1 MAFLLTIHEWCGI
14 MLLIKIG
21 IYMINIIKEIDM
33 NNKLNNTDE
42 LPVLEPLMPGE
53 DTPSEPI
60 PQYRDHQNAEDKI
73 ADIME
78 QAHIKRGKAELRESM
93 MQTNTI
99 VYLLI
104 LLVLFILSMEFLPP
118 FLVIPVIMSFLVIK
132 VLLAMKKQD
141 LDLKGAIKENIVVVL
156 LTGLFVFL
164 AVLNIFDK

>member
-1 MAFLLTIHEWCGI
+1 
-14 MLLIKIG
+14 
-21 IYMINIIKEIDM
+21 MINIIKEIDM

-42 LPVLEPLMPGE
+42 LPVLEPLMPGG

-60 PQYRDHQNAEDKI
+60 SQYVNHQNTEDKI
-73 ADIME
+73 AEIMA

-99 VYLLI
+99 VYLLV

-141 LDLKGAIKENIVVVL
+141 LELKGAIKDNIVLVL

-164 AVLNIFDK
+164 AILNIFDK

>member
-1 MAFLLTIHEWCGI
+1 
-14 MLLIKIG
+14 
-21 IYMINIIKEIDM
+21 MINIIKEIDM

-60 PQYRDHQNAEDKI
+60 SQYRDHQNAEDKI
-73 ADIME
+73 ADIMA

-104 LLVLFILSMEFLPP
+104 LLVLVDIIGFVHSKYGVSSVISCNTRNYVIL
-118 FLVIPVIMSFLVIK
+118 
-132 VLLAMKKQD
+132 
-141 LDLKGAIKENIVVVL
+141 GH
-156 LTGLFVFL
+156 
-164 AVLNIFDK
+164 

>member
-1 MAFLLTIHEWCGI
+1 
-14 MLLIKIG
+14 
-21 IYMINIIKEIDM
+21 MINMIREIDM
-33 NNKLNNTDE
+33 NDKYNNTDTDE

-60 PQYRDHQNAEDKI
+60 SQY
-73 ADIME
+73 
-78 QAHIKRGKAELRESM
+78 IKRGKSELRESM

-99 VYLLI
+99 VYLLV

-118 FLVIPVIMSFLVIK
+118 FLVIPVIMSFLIIK

-141 LDLKGAIKENIVVVL
+141 LDLKRAIKDNIVLVL

-164 AVLNIFDK
+164 AILNIFDK

>member
-1 MAFLLTIHEWCGI
+1 MDSIVNYLWCVKGI
-14 MLLIKIG
+14 TM
-21 IYMINIIKEIDM
+21 
-33 NNKLNNTDE
+33 LNNTDE

-53 DTPSEPI
+53 DPPPEPI
-60 PQYRDHQNAEDKI
+60 SQYRNHQNTEDKI
-73 ADIME
+73 AEIMA

-99 VYLLI
+99 VYLLV
-104 LLVLFILSMEFLPP
+104 LLVLFILSMEFLPS

-141 LDLKGAIKENIVVVL
+141 LDLKGAIKDNIVLAL

-164 AVLNIFDK
+164 AILNIFDK

>member
-1 MAFLLTIHEWCGI
+1 M
-14 MLLIKIG
+14 MN
-21 IYMINIIKEIDM
+21 MIKEIDM

-42 LPVLEPLMPGE
+42 LPVLGPLMPGE
-53 DTPSEPI
+53 DPPSEPI
-60 PQYRDHQNAEDKI
+60 SQYGNHQNTEDKI
-73 ADIME
+73 AEIMA

-104 LLVLFILSMEFLPP
+104 LLVLFILSMEFLPS

-164 AVLNIFDK
+164 AVLNFFDK

>member
-1 MAFLLTIHEWCGI
+1 
-14 MLLIKIG
+14 
-21 IYMINIIKEIDM
+21 MINTIKEIDM

-60 PQYRDHQNAEDKI
+60 SQDRNHQNTEDKI
-73 ADIME
+73 AEIMA

-99 VYLLI
+99 VYLLV
-104 LLVLFILSMEFLPP
+104 LLVLFILSMEFLPS

-141 LDLKGAIKENIVVVL
+141 LDLKGAIKGNIVLVL
-156 LTGLFVFL
+156 LTGLFAFL
-164 AVLNIFDK
+164 AILNILDK

>member
-1 MAFLLTIHEWCGI
+1 MN
-14 MLLIKIG
+14 M
-21 IYMINIIKEIDM
+21 IKEIDM

-53 DTPSEPI
+53 DPPSEPI
-60 PQYRDHQNAEDKI
+60 SQYGNHQNTEDKI
-73 ADIME
+73 AEIMA
-78 QAHIKRGKAELRESM
+78 QVHIKRGKSELRESM

-104 LLVLFILSMEFLPP
+104 LLVLFILSMEFLPS

-141 LDLKGAIKENIVVVL
+141 LDLKGTIKENIVVVL

>member
-1 MAFLLTIHEWCGI
+1 
-14 MLLIKIG
+14 
-21 IYMINIIKEIDM
+21 MINMIREIDM
-33 NNKLNNTDE
+33 NDKYNNTDTDE

-60 PQYRDHQNAEDKI
+60 SQYGNHQNTEDKI
-73 ADIME
+73 ADIMA

-99 VYLLI
+99 VYLLV

-118 FLVIPVIMSFLVIK
+118 FLVIPVIMSFLIIK

-141 LDLKGAIKENIVVVL
+141 LDLKGAIKDNIVLVL

-164 AVLNIFDK
+164 AILNIFDK

>member
-1 MAFLLTIHEWCGI
+1 
-14 MLLIKIG
+14 
-21 IYMINIIKEIDM
+21 MINIIKENDM

-53 DTPSEPI
+53 DTPSDPI
-60 PQYRDHQNAEDKI
+60 SQYRDHQNAEDII
-73 ADIME
+73 ADIMA

-104 LLVLFILSMEFLPP
+104 LLVLFILSMEFLPS

-141 LDLKGAIKENIVVVL
+141 LDLKGAIKDNIVLVL

-164 AVLNIFDK
+164 AILNILDK

>member
-1 MAFLLTIHEWCGI
+1 
-14 MLLIKIG
+14 
-21 IYMINIIKEIDM
+21 MINIIKEIDM
-33 NNKLNNTDE
+33 SDKLNNTDE

-60 PQYRDHQNAEDKI
+60 SQDRNHQNTEDKI
-73 ADIME
+73 AEIMA

-99 VYLLI
+99 VYLLV
-104 LLVLFILSMEFLPP
+104 LLVLFILSMEFLPS

-141 LDLKGAIKENIVVVL
+141 LDLKGAIKGNIVLVL

-164 AVLNIFDK
+164 AILNILDK

>member
-1 MAFLLTIHEWCGI
+1 
-14 MLLIKIG
+14 
-21 IYMINIIKEIDM
+21 M

-60 PQYRDHQNAEDKI
+60 SQYRDNQNAEDKI
-73 ADIME
+73 AEIMA

-104 LLVLFILSMEFLPP
+104 LLVLFILSMEFLPS

>member
-1 MAFLLTIHEWCGI
+1 MS
-14 MLLIKIG
+14 
-21 IYMINIIKEIDM
+21 D
-33 NNKLNNTDE
+33 KLNNTGE

-53 DTPSEPI
+53 DPPSEPI
-60 PQYRDHQNAEDKI
+60 SQDRNHQNTEDKI
-73 ADIME
+73 AEIMA

-99 VYLLI
+99 VYLLV
-104 LLVLFILSMEFLPP
+104 LLVLFILSMEFLPS

-164 AVLNIFDK
+164 SVLNIFDK

>member
-1 MAFLLTIHEWCGI
+1 MN
-14 MLLIKIG
+14 M
-21 IYMINIIKEIDM
+21 IKEIDM
-33 NNKLNNTDE
+33 SDKLNNTDE

-60 PQYRDHQNAEDKI
+60 SQYGNHQNTEDKI
-73 ADIME
+73 AEIMA

-99 VYLLI
+99 VYLLV
-104 LLVLFILSMEFLPP
+104 LLVLFILSMEFLPS
-118 FLVIPVIMSFLVIK
+118 FLVRPVIMSFLVIK

-141 LDLKGAIKENIVVVL
+141 LDLKGTIKENIVVVL

>member
-1 MAFLLTIHEWCGI
+1 MN
-14 MLLIKIG
+14 M
-21 IYMINIIKEIDM
+21 IKEIDM
-33 NNKLNNTDE
+33 SDKLNNTEE

-60 PQYRDHQNAEDKI
+60 SQYGNHQNAEDKI
-73 ADIME
+73 AEIMA
-78 QAHIKRGKAELRESM
+78 QAHIKRGKAELQESM

-104 LLVLFILSMEFLPP
+104 LLVLFILSMEFLPS

-132 VLLAMKKQD
+132 VLLALNKQN
-141 LDLKGAIKENIVVVL
+141 LDLKGAIKDNIVLVL

-164 AVLNIFDK
+164 AILNIFDK

>member
-1 MAFLLTIHEWCGI
+1 MS
-14 MLLIKIG
+14 
-21 IYMINIIKEIDM
+21 D
-33 NNKLNNTDE
+33 KLNNTGE

-53 DTPSEPI
+53 DPPSEPI
-60 PQYRDHQNAEDKI
+60 SQDRNHHNTEDKI
-73 ADIME
+73 AEIMA

-99 VYLLI
+99 VYLLV
-104 LLVLFILSMEFLPP
+104 LLVLFILSMEFLPS

-141 LDLKGAIKENIVVVL
+141 LDLKGAIKGNIVLVL

-164 AVLNIFDK
+164 AILNILDK